1 MKTLKIKLLPL
12 FLFLS
17 LCFTSYAE
25 TIKIL
30 AIGNSFSE
38 DAIENYLYELGKADD
53 VTLIIGNMYI
63 GGCSLETHW
72 NNANNNNAAY
82 EYRKIVN
89 GVKSNTAS
97 TKLETAIAD
106 EDWDYITFQQVSQ
119 NSGMYSTYFPYLT
132 NLLAYVKSKA
142 TNPNVKYALHMTWAY
157 QQNSTHSG
165 FANYNKD
172 QMTMYNSILDAASR
186 AATAENI
193 SIIIPSGTAIQNAR
207 TSFIGDNLCRDG
219 YHLDYNIGRY
229 TAACTWYEKITGK
242 NVLNNTYAPAS
253 LSAKSIEVAR
263 KAAHSAVQN
272 PTSITDVIVE
282 LEQPTGNFNAWNITT
297 VGHNGLNSGILAFP
311 EKNMTLECWLNIDD
325 ASGTNSAGV
334 NIISN
339 RHNGNQGFSVNLA
352 NNSAT
357 SKEDVRFVFKN
368 TKIDGT
374 SDQAFALFL
383 PRTAF
388 SNQWAHLAFVISSD
402 EQKAYAYLNGELYS
416 VIEDFYTS
424 WVGNRVTDQL
434 WIGRWYT
441 NSPTFYGKM
450 ADIRV
455 WNVARTADEIAEN
468 YNQRLKGTETGLYVY
483 YNFDNFDQS
492 IINVA
497 NPGTN
502 NGSLLPAT
510 TWTNMHSYEVLS
522 QKPVNLAIANN
533 QLTWEAEGE
542 SWVVEFVETASKTVL
557 LSEVAENTSFSLQ
570 NLNLPTASEYFIRV
584 RTFNNDVYSD
594 WASVDV
600 SITGLSGVESE
611 KMTIS
616 TEGNRLIVNSEIAQP
631 FDLFAIDGRLV
642 RSVNLIAGR
651 NEINGLAKGFY
662 LAKKQKI
669 SIK

>member
-1 MKTLKIKLLPL
+1 MKTFKMKLLSL
-12 FLFLS
+12 FFFLS
-17 LCFTSYAE
+17 IFFTSYAE

-53 VTLIIGNMYI
+53 VTLVIGNMYI

-89 GVKSNTAS
+89 GVKTNTAS

-106 EDWDYITFQQVSQ
+106 ENWDYITFQQVSQ
-119 NSGMYSTYFPYLT
+119 NSGMFSTYSPFLT
-132 NLLAYVKSKA
+132 NLLAYVKTKA
-142 TNPNVKYALHMTWAY
+142 TNPNVKYAMHMTWAY

-165 FANYNKD
+165 FANYNRD
-172 QMTMYNSILDAASR
+172 QTTMYNAILDAVGR
-186 AATAENI
+186 TATAENI

-219 YHLDYNIGRY
+219 YHLDYTIGRY
-229 TAACTWYEKITGK
+229 TAACTWYEKITGN
-242 NVLNNTYAPAS
+242 NVLNNTYAPSS
-253 LSAKSIEVAR
+253 LSGKSVEVAR
-263 KAAHSAVQN
+263 KAAHNAVLN
-272 PTSITDVIVE
+272 PTNVTDVIVE
-282 LEQPTGNFNAWNITT
+282 LEQPTGNFNAWNLTAL
-297 VGHNGLNSGILAFP
+297 GHNGLNTGILAFP
-311 EKNMTLECWLNIDD
+311 EKNITVECWLNIDD
-325 ASGTNSAGV
+325 VSGNNGSGV

-357 SKEDVRFVFKN
+357 SKEDVRFFFKN

-374 SDQAFALFL
+374 YDQAFALYL

-388 SNQWAHLAFVISSD
+388 SNKWGHLAFVISSD
-402 EQKAYAYLNGELYS
+402 EQKAYAYLNGELYN

-424 WVGNRVTDQL
+424 WVGNRVADQL

-455 WNVARTADEIAEN
+455 WNTARSAEQIAEN

-483 YNFDNFDQS
+483 YNFDNFDQT

-497 NPGTN
+497 NSGTN
-502 NGSLLPAT
+502 NGSLLPAA
-510 TWTNMHSYEVLS
+510 TWTSVHSYEVLS
-522 QKPVNLAIANN
+522 RKPVNLAISNN
-533 QLTWEAEGE
+533 QLTWDAQGT
-542 SWVVEFVETASKTVL
+542 SWVVEFVEKNSQTVL
-557 LSEVAENTSFSLQ
+557 LSNVVENTSFALQ
-570 NLNLPTASEYFIRV
+570 NLELPTNSEYFIRV
-584 RTFNNDVYSD
+584 RTFNNNVYSD
-594 WASVDV
+594 WASIDV
-600 SITGLSGVESE
+600 NTTGIAEVQSY
-611 KMTIS
+611 KMTVS
-616 TEGNRLIVNSEIAQP
+616 FEGNLLVVHSEISQP
-631 FDLFAIDGRLV
+631 FNLYAIDGRLV

-651 NEINGLAKGFY
+651 NEINGLAKGLY
-662 LAKKQKI
+662 LAEKQKI